1 MVSLVWIYLLS
12 GILIDALTFFG
23 MLSNLAPSYLGMT
36 VIAMGNALP
45 DGLVTMT
52 LAKQGYATMAMTGA
66 Y

>member
-1 MVSLVWIYLLS
+1 
-12 GILIDALTFFG
+12 

-45 DGLVTMT
+45 DGLVTMA

-66 Y
+66 YLLKIFRYLG

>member
-12 GILIDALTFFG
+12 GILIDSLTFFG

-45 DGLVTMT
+45 DGLVTMA

-66 Y
+66 